1 MFWTIF
7 NSIVLFILSESF
19 SYHGFEESTRESLFL
34 YRWWLFVSILCFSTL
49 LHSSRYLQL
58 NRNFL
63 SLKKFLNFKINTQE
77 SSLYNIG
84 DFLFQ
89 FYAKIV
95 HKSVIFSKIYS
106 IVSSLKIL
114 ESFKHF
120 PETFKTL
127 KWSYYIY
134 IYIVLYLLQW
144 NQNWIVKIRRS

>member
-1 MFWTIF
+1 MEVVYLCHVFWTIF

-34 YRWWLFVSILCFSTL
+34 YRWWLFVSILRFSTL

-58 NRNFL
+58 NHNFL
-63 SLKKFLNFKINTQE
+63 PLKKFLNFKINTQE

-95 HKSVIFSKIYS
+95 HNSATFSKIYS
-106 IVSSLKIL
+106 IVKNVQNVEMI
-114 ESFKHF
+114 
-120 PETFKTL
+120 
-127 KWSYYIY
+127 I
-134 IYIVLYLLQW
+134 LYLLKR